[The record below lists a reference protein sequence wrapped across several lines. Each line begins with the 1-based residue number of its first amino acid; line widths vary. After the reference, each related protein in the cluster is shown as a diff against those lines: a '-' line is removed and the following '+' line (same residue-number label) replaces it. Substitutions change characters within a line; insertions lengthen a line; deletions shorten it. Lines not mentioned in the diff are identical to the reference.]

1 MVEVRSIATPRS
13 AAAGMDAVRKGT
25 RSRMR
30 CTVCRMFALGSR
42 LMMSSTAGR
51 PFASPA
57 FLMSC
62 TESTTSATSDSRTA
76 APFLYETMS
85 GRYSAAVCAWS
96 LA

>member
-13 AAAGMDAVRKGT
+13 AAAGIDAVRKGS

-42 LMMSSTAGR
+42 LMMISTAGR

-57 FLMSC
+57 LRMSW
-62 TESTTSATSDSRTA
+62 TESFTSATSDRRTA
-76 APFLYETMS
+76 APL
-85 GRYSAAVCAWS
+85 R
-96 LA
+96 